1 MIKFYKVPELKKP
14 YMIAAW
20 PGMGNVALG
29 AARYLRKKLRAIPFA
44 EIEPFDFFSPTGV
57 LIEDRIIARP
67 KLPESKFYYWRG
79 LGHDLIIFIGEAQ
92 PTLDKEYEFANE
104 VLDVARKF
112 GVTRVYTFAA
122 APVPIHHTKPP
133 KVWCVATSRELLED
147 LQRFGVVLMGEGHIS
162 GLNGLLLGSAKER
175 DIEGVC
181 LLGELPYY
189 TTQIENPK
197 SSRAVL
203 EVLIRILDIEI
214 DMTEIEISTKQTE
227 EQVEKLDREARET
240 MSKFIDYLKQAEK
253 PIDSE
258 DIERMKKVFDM
269 YTRIPKSA
277 KVKIDQL
284 FLEARKD
291 ISRADELKAELDKW
305 GAFGI
310 YEDKFL
316 DLFKKEKRRENH

>member
-44 EIEPFDFFSPTGV
+44 EIEPFNFFNPTGV
-57 LIEDRIIARP
+57 LIKDRIIEMTS
-67 KLPESKFYYWRG
+67 LPENKFYYWKG
-79 LGHDLIIFIGEAQ
+79 LDHDLIIFIGEAQ
-92 PTLDKEYEFANE
+92 PALDKDYEFASK
-104 VLDVARKF
+104 VLDVAEKF
-112 GVTRVYTFAA
+112 GVKRVYTFAA
-122 APVPIHHTKPP
+122 APAPIPHTKKP
-133 KVWCVATSRELLED
+133 KVWCAATSKELLED
-147 LQRFGVVLMGEGHIS
+147 LVKYDVVLMEEGHIS

-175 DIEGVC
+175 EIDGVC

-197 SSRAVL
+197 SSQAVL
-203 EVLIRILDIEI
+203 EVLIRILDIKVDI
-214 DMTEIEISTKQTE
+214 REIEVSAKHTE
-227 EQVEKLDREARET
+227 EEIEKLDREARET
-240 MSKFIDYLKQAEK
+240 MSKFMDYLKQAEK

-258 DIERMKKVFDM
+258 DIERIKKVFDM
-269 YTRIPKSA
+269 YTRIPESA
-277 KVKIDQL
+277 KNKIDQL
-284 FLEARKD
+284 FSEARKD

-316 DLFKKEKRRENH
+316 DLFKKGKRQENH